1 MGFVD
6 LNQDVLLRVLVYL
19 DVYTV
24 LQCGLVCSYLRS
36 LAHSKHVW
44 LSLLSDLGRRLLIDL
59 PISEDL
65 IETSVPDL
73 IAQVKRVV
81 LGPFTWAPDA
91 PQPPT
96 SFRKFHLDMRR
107 EEFSPSHPTLL
118 LGGRHL
124 VVRQGDML
132 QMWNVVDGRREFEWA
147 GHDIAHFDV
156 NPSYSNSEMVF
167 AIASAQGKYLAPIKI
182 EVVKF
187 GLDQASVIEMF
198 ASELPNI
205 FYHPGGLVLCGKLIG
220 LEVEWIEHDQWGDKT
235 HVAFIVVNWQD
246 AVFFI
251 LPGRL
256 LKKSMTLLPGY
267 IVVIAHVGF
276 EQEIVV
282 YSLEAFKSHWQPLN
296 HESFMVAINAP
307 VDVAPALRHT
317 IDYVDAPCSK
327 LETVIAIHE
336 CLLHLDSYIV
346 SLYQSGQYHTSYDPE
361 DGFGGRWQQSSFQ
374 RYRLTLSTSP
384 LHSHA
389 SQEAAPGWRLLSAS
403 RTADA
408 LFLENLSYAGYGL
421 RFWSSPYASPPVPR
435 RFFLHRAF
443 GPLRE
448 NFGRRVH
455 LNEGGMDIS
464 LSKYSS
470 AITVC
475 KARGVDV
482 LYYH

>member
-1 MGFVD
+1 FLD
-6 LNQDVLLRVLVYL
+6 LNQDVLLRILVYL

-44 LSLLSDLGRRLLIDL
+44 LSLLSDLGERLLIDL

-65 IETSVPDL
+65 FENSLPDL

-91 PQPPT
+91 AQPPS

-124 VVRQGDML
+124 IVRQGDML

-147 GHDIAHFDV
+147 GHDITHFDV

-167 AIASAQGKYLAPIKI
+167 AIASAQGKYFPPIKI

-187 GLDQASVIEMF
+187 GLDQGSVIQMF

-205 FYHPGGLVLCGKLIG
+205 IHLNHPGGLVLCGKLIG

-235 HVAFIVVNWQD
+235 RMAFLVVDWQD

-256 LKKSMTLLPGY
+256 LKKSMTLLPGH
-267 IVVIAHVGF
+267 IVAIAHVGS

-282 YSLEAFKSHWQPLN
+282 YSLEAFESHWQPLN
-296 HESFMVAINAP
+296 HESFMVAINASL
-307 VDVAPALRHT
+307 DVAPTLRHT
-317 IDYVDAPCSK
+317 IDYLNTPSSK
-327 LETVIAIHE
+327 RETVIAIHE

-346 SLYQSGQYHTSYDPE
+346 SLYQSGQYHNSYDP
-361 DGFGGRWQQSSFQ
+361 GSGSFSGHWQQSSFQ

-384 LHSHA
+384 YA
-389 SQEAAPGWRLLSAS
+389 SQKATPGWCLLSAS

-421 RFWSSPYASPPVPR
+421 RFWS
-435 RFFLHRAF
+435 
-443 GPLRE
+443 
-448 NFGRRVH
+448 
-455 LNEGGMDIS
+455 
-464 LSKYSS
+464 
-470 AITVC
+470 
-475 KARGVDV
+475 
-482 LYYH
+482 